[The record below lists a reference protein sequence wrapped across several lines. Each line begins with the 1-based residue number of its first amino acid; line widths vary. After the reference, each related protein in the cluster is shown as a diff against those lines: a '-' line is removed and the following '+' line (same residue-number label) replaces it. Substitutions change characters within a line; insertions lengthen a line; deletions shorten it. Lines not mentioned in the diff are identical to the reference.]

1 MSSRPSKN
9 NGNCLGYFFVF
20 AFIYYAYNKYGTVG
34 FFRNILRVIVIGF
47 LIWLAFFVISVIINV
62 IHNSKSSNSASNTNN
77 IQPSPD
83 SNNNITPNDLNFSSP
98 EITSFDKQRY
108 KYYND
113 KFDYMTGK
121 DFEEYCAHLLH
132 EVGFLDVI
140 TTSASNDFGVDI
152 LAKYNN
158 VLYAFQ
164 CKRYSSNVGVGAI
177 QEISSGMKYY
187 HANVGI
193 VITNQHY
200 TTQARELAFAVG
212 IVLWDRDF
220 LQKLIKASIAGT
232 DLLPLMLGSNQP

>member
-1 MSSRPSKN
+1 MSSKPSKN

-20 AFIYYAYNKYGTVG
+20 AFICYAYNKYGTVG
-34 FFRNILRVIVIGF
+34 FFKNILRVIVIGF
-47 LIWLAFFVISVIINV
+47 LIWLAFFIISVVINV
-62 IHNSKSSNSASNTNN
+62 IHNSKSSNSTSNTNN

-83 SNNNITPNDLNFSSP
+83 SNDSLTPNDLNFSSP
-98 EITSFDKQRY
+98 EIVSFDKQRY

-132 EVGFLDVI
+132 EVGFLDVV
-140 TTSASNDFGVDI
+140 TTSVSNDFGVDI

-164 CKRYSSNVGVGAI
+164 CKRYSSNVGVGAV

-187 HANVGI
+187 HANIGI
-193 VITNQHY
+193 VITNQYY
-200 TTQARELAFAVG
+200 TTQAQELASAVG
-212 IVLWDRDF
+212 VILWDRDF

-232 DLLPLMLGSNQP
+232 DLLPLMLGSN